1 MCSLADLSV
10 RLRGNPIAARR
21 MSSAPS
27 TLLLVGF
34 VETSSPC
41 VSETTVL
48 RLPMTDDPRVDLDAE
63 PQSVWKFVE
72 GLIALITYYQNE
84 ASLLTLKVTQRDEQI
99 AYLKAELSAVLERL
113 VKVELLLKRSASVA
127 EP

>member
-1 MCSLADLSV
+1 
-10 RLRGNPIAARR
+10 
-21 MSSAPS
+21 
-27 TLLLVGF
+27 
-34 VETSSPC
+34 
-41 VSETTVL
+41 
-48 RLPMTDDPRVDLDAE
+48 MTDDPRVDLDAE

-113 VKVELLLKRSASVA
+113 VKVELLVKSSASVA
-127 EP
+127 EPSRTTTDQPRRRSPQLN